1 MPRRTK
7 PQRQEV
13 VPVAPLV
20 PLLLSMQDAAAYLG
34 VKRWTIWKLRVTRE
48 LAYVPIGG
56 RALFDPVDLR
66 ELVAAR
72 KTFYSQKPGR
82 RPPRK
87 SRRRAVEPPAHPEHG
102 PESAGDTAADPN
114 TTVL

>member
-13 VPVAPLV
+13 VPVTPLA
-20 PLLLSMQDAAAYLG
+20 PLLLSMQEAAAYLG
-34 VKRWTIWKLRVTRE
+34 VARWTIRRLRLTRE
-48 LAYVPIGG
+48 LQYVPIGD
-56 RALFDPVDLR
+56 RVFFDPADLR
-66 ELVAAR
+66 ELVAAK
-72 KTFYSQKPGR
+72 KTFYIKKPGR

-87 SRRRAVEPPAHPEHG
+87 SRRLAVEPPAHPEHG